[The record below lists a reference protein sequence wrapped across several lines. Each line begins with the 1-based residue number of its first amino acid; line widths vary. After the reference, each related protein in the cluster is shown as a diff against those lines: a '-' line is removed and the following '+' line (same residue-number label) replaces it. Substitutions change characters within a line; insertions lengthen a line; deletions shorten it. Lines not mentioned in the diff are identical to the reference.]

1 MKTQYKPLTER
12 QGQYL
17 QGVLE
22 GKKRQT
28 IARELGV
35 NRQAVTCAL
44 QVIQDKWGFLHRHEL
59 VAYAEKHNILQAIK
73 EGTYQ
78 YKLGMFQYR

>member
-1 MKTQYKPLTER
+1 MKTQYKTLTER

-35 NRQAVTCAL
+35 TSKERMKEEVCLNLKT
-44 QVIQDKWGFLHRHEL
+44 FLAR
-59 VAYAEKHNILQAIK
+59 
-73 EGTYQ
+73 T
-78 YKLGMFQYR
+78 